1 MSRKFKTV
9 ILLVLC
15 IAPLTVISG
24 CSAKS
29 AEGFA
34 IYLTKD
40 DIPPANMEALSHIEK
55 SPMPLLTEKELVSY
69 DAGEHAMLLTAEGMR
84 RLDGLDVPT
93 RGKSFLVCVDGQPIY
108 WGAFW
113 TPISSMSFEGVVIML
128 PFTSTEDNIVRISL
142 GYPGESF
149 YKGNDPRND
158 KSVIEA
164 LEKAGKLTVKP

>member
-1 MSRKFKTV
+1 MSRTLKAV
-9 ILLVLC
+9 ILLLLC
-15 IAPLTVISG
+15 IASLSVISG

-29 AEGFA
+29 EEGFA

-40 DIPPANMEALSHIEK
+40 DIPPGSMETLSHVEK
-55 SPMPLLTEKELVSY
+55 FAIPLLAEKDLISY
-69 DAGEHAMLLTAEGMR
+69 DAEEYAMKLTPEGFR
-84 RLDGLDVPT
+84 NLAGLDVST

-113 TPISSMSFEGVVIML
+113 TPISSMSFEGVVIIL

-149 YKGNDPRND
+149 YKGSDPRND
-158 KSVIEA
+158 KSIIEA
-164 LEKAGKLTVKP
+164 LKKAGKLNVKP